1 MFIVPTYKRPERLK
15 NLIQAYIDTKATAP
29 IHVVIQGNAEL
40 YDGIEYPDTWTVEVL
55 ENNIGLVAATNLIF
69 NKFPAEKWYGVICDD
84 VMPIT
89 NEWDKL
95 LLNLVTDWNIVTL
108 KDTLNKNDWR
118 MSGIPV
124 IGGELIRCANFIFP
138 PCNWHIC
145 GDDWWELVAKNCN
158 NWIKIDAY
166 STHVTPETT
175 GIAPD
180 ETYKTS
186 YVDFDGQVFQ
196 YKQWLEVHG
205 NQLLDRIKAHFKEVY
220 EPQR

>member
-15 NLIQAYIDTKATAP
+15 NLIQAYLNTKATAP
-29 IHVVIQGNAEL
+29 VYVLIQGNAEL
-40 YDGIEYPDTWTVEVL
+40 YDGIEYPDIWTVEVL
-55 ENNIGLVAATNLIF
+55 DKNLGLVAGLNYVYQ
-69 NKFPAEKWYGVICDD
+69 KFPNEKWYGIICDD
-84 VMPIT
+84 QMPIT
-89 NEWDKL
+89 EGWDQT
-95 LLNLVTDWNIVTL
+95 LLNLLTDWNMVSTD
-108 KDTLNKNDWR
+108 DTLNKNDWR
-118 MSGIPV
+118 MAGIPV
-124 IGGELIRCANFIFP
+124 FGGEFIRFCGFIAP
-138 PCNWHIC
+138 PCTWHIC
-145 GDDWWELVAKNCN
+145 CDDWWELVGKTCS
-158 NWIKIDAY
+158 NWIKSDAQ
-166 STHVTPETT
+166 STHMTPETT